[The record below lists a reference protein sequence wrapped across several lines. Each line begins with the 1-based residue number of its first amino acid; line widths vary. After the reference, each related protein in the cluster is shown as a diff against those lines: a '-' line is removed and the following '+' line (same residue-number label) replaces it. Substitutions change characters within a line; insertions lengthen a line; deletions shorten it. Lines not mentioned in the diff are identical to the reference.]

1 MFPSLIG
8 FYGNCNL
15 NYFLLSIEL
24 AIACGLRMWQ
34 GLAIG
39 EAIAGKIAVLAT
51 ITAILFGARQWW
63 RITLCC

>member
-1 MFPSLIG
+1 M
-8 FYGNCNL
+8 
-15 NYFLLSIEL
+15 LSIEL
-24 AIACGLRMWQ
+24 AIACGLGIWQ

-63 RITLCC
+63 RISLCC